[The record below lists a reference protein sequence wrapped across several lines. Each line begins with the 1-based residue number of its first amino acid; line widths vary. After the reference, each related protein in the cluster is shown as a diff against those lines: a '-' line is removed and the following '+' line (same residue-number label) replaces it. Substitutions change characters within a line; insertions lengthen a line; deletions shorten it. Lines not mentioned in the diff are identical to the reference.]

1 RTLFFQ
7 LLISGAFPKAPFCG
21 FGSTW
26 VNPRP
31 TPSCFSDSF
40 QAAFPEA
47 AFRRLGSTW
56 SAAINL
62 VLFNRRG
69 TQR

>member
-1 RTLFFQ
+1 MP
-7 LLISGAFPKAPFCG
+7 PKRRH
-21 FGSTW
+21 S

-31 TPSCFSDSF
+31 TPSCFSGSF

-56 SAAINL
+56 SAKINL
-62 VLFNRRG
+62 VLFNRRVAQSYLSLRNSASNFAQLCG
-69 TQR
+69 